1 MALCTLTATAV
12 SAQKM
17 DQAAK
22 NLKFYGH
29 VWDVVVNE
37 GRVDMLDTAF
47 AENVVLHTTPLVT
60 GKANAKAYF
69 ANYVT
74 GFSNRQ
80 FIVRESLAQGN
91 KVVKY
96 WNFKGKHTGTFFG
109 IPATNKDVDVIGCTI
124 ATIVNGKI
132 TEERD
137 FMDMLEFLQQLG
149 IMPRQASTV
158 LIDFIKAEGVTPF
171 RSLKASMNLD
181 LDAKPAFVAIASI
194 VKFFASPTS
203 INLHT

>member
-1 MALCTLTATAV
+1 MTKDIFGSNQINSTMKKMFICLMALCTLTATAV

-22 NLKFYGH
+22 NIKFYGQ

-37 GRVDMLDTAF
+37 GRVNALDTAF
-47 AENVVLHTTPLVT
+47 ADNVILHTKPAVT
-60 GKANAKAYF
+60 GKANAIAYY

-109 IPATNKDVDVIGCTI
+109 IPATNKDVDIEGCTI

-149 IMPRQASTV
+149 IMPR
-158 LIDFIKAEGVTPF
+158 
-171 RSLKASMNLD
+171 
-181 LDAKPAFVAIASI
+181 
-194 VKFFASPTS
+194 
-203 INLHT
+203 

>member
-1 MALCTLTATAV
+1 MKKMFICLMALCTLTATAV

-22 NLKFYGH
+22 NVKNYNRI
-29 VWDVVVNE
+29 WDVVVNE
-37 GRVDMLDTAF
+37 GRVNILDTAY
-47 AENVVLHTTPLVT
+47 ADNVILRTKPEVV
-60 GKANAKAYF
+60 GKANAVAYYT
-69 ANYVT
+69 NYVT

-80 FIVRESLAQGN
+80 FTVKESLAQGD

-109 IPATNKDVDVIGCTI
+109 IPATNKDVNVEGCTI

-149 IMPRQASTV
+149 IMPR
-158 LIDFIKAEGVTPF
+158 
-171 RSLKASMNLD
+171 
-181 LDAKPAFVAIASI
+181 
-194 VKFFASPTS
+194 
-203 INLHT
+203 